1 MNKKIY
7 EAPEFEVI
15 ELNVEAALLTVSN
28 GEAGFNPGDAKPAEP
43 GDYYLKS
50 ADNFS
55 SVRFS
60 PCL

>member
-28 GEAGFNPGDAKPAEP
+28 GEAGFNPDDAKPAEP
-43 GDYYLKS
+43 GDY
-50 ADNFS
+50 
-55 SVRFS
+55 
-60 PCL
+60 